1 MDEMILYWQ
10 LILKNHFE
18 ILENNFIKLLL
29 FIVANWGEGYR
40 GSVTRHSEWSGS
52 QSQRPGGHRGVPTG
66 QFYWSAC
73 QTRLNNFLL
82 LSMAPCRMG
91 WLLFTCIMVILY
103 SHFCKTFYL
112 LLYWFLDCRFYVIK
126 SSRYSKTVNFIK
138 IHASPMKSMLQFA
151 CYRMIN

>member
-1 MDEMILYWQ
+1 MDELILYWQ

-52 QSQRPGGHRGVPTG
+52 KSQRPGGHRGVPTG
-66 QFYWSAC
+66 QFYWSAY
-73 QTRLNNFLL
+73 QTQLNNFLL
-82 LSMAPCRMG
+82 LSMTPCRMG

-112 LLYWFLDCRFYVIK
+112 LLYWFLDLSI
-126 SSRYSKTVNFIK
+126 
-138 IHASPMKSMLQFA
+138 L
-151 CYRMIN
+151 CYKVFKVLKNC

>member
-52 QSQRPGGHRGVPTG
+52 KSQRPGGHRGVPTG
-66 QFYWSAC
+66 QFYWSAY
-73 QTRLNNFLL
+73 QTQLNDFLL

-91 WLLFTCIMVILY
+91 WLLFTCIMVIL
-103 SHFCKTFYL
+103 FTFFAKL
-112 LLYWFLDCRFYVIK
+112 SICCCIDFLICRFYVIK